1 MASNGQQDPRNP
13 LTPPQLIPLRD
24 LTRPPDI
31 ADVEHGEQGNT
42 RGRSLLS
49 GGSRPTSSTSY
60 GTRYERLEDVSPSPT
75 EREYLHT
82 TMAPPRIQEPIEEEP
97 ESPIEN
103 PAAFQA
109 AMGFEGFAGIDVG
122 SSRIPR
128 PVTSGTMESDMGDPD
143 LISPYAH
150 PFSDSND
157 TYFRHIDSDRIPL
170 TDPNYLQPMS
180 GAQNDSSSMQPHDR
194 SSFQSVR
201 FSTPDTKSRGSRLGD
216 DLPGVEAQYENW
228 HSRGNSYGD
237 TLSPID
243 RRTSHSQ
250 SPAESPL
257 SRAGSIMRAMSQRV
271 VNLSNEPEPPEMV
284 FRRKASVSD
293 EVTAGGPQVTSMPN
307 VNTSYQQE
315 GFSVPVEKEPP
326 RIFQQPAPAQKP
338 WPATNPFRGKSLGIF
353 PPDNRFRIWLCDF
366 LVNPVTE
373 IAILVLIMAQTVLL
387 AIDSSTDGP
396 TNPHYHPWGEAN
408 IDFVIIA
415 LFAIFTLE
423 LITRIIVSGFFF
435 NPAEYSTID
444 KQQGVRAALAT
455 KYQRYFGPQR
465 QASVRRP
472 RGADPNP
479 FSTSFARSFTAIQ
492 FNNPEPTSAE
502 EQQRQQLARRAF
514 LRHSLNRIDLIAV
527 VSFWISL
534 ILSVTGVEGE
544 RHLYVFRMLSCLRIL
559 RLLYLTHGTTV
570 SKRLLRTG
578 PTLTRS
584 RLF

>member
-1 MASNGQQDPRNP
+1 
-13 LTPPQLIPLRD
+13 
-24 LTRPPDI
+24 
-31 ADVEHGEQGNT
+31 
-42 RGRSLLS
+42 
-49 GGSRPTSSTSY
+49 
-60 GTRYERLEDVSPSPT
+60 
-75 EREYLHT
+75 
-82 TMAPPRIQEPIEEEP
+82 MAPPRIQEPIEEEHG
-97 ESPIEN
+97 SPIEN
-103 PAAFQA
+103 PVAFQA

-122 SSRIPR
+122 SSSIPR
-128 PVTSGTMESDMGDPD
+128 PIMSGTMESDMGDPD
-143 LISPYAH
+143 LMSPYAH

-157 TYFRHIDSDRIPL
+157 TYFQHIDSDRIPL

-180 GAQNDSSSMQPHDR
+180 GAQNDSLSGQPHDR

-201 FSTPDTKSRGSRLGD
+201 FSTPDAKSRGSRLGD
-216 DLPGVEAQYENW
+216 DLPGVEAQYGNW

-243 RRTSHSQ
+243 QRTSHSQ
-250 SPAESPL
+250 SSAESPL

-293 EVTAGGPQVTSMPN
+293 EMTSGGPHAMSIPN
-307 VNTSYQQE
+307 VDTYYQPE
-315 GFSVPVEKEPP
+315 RFSVPVEKDPA
-326 RIFQQPAPAQKP
+326 RILGQPVPAQKP
-338 WPATNPFRGKSLGIF
+338 WPETNPFRGKSLGLF
-353 PPDNRFRIWLCDF
+353 PPDSHIRIWLCDF

-387 AIDSSTDGP
+387 AIDSSTDGYADS
-396 TNPHYHPWGEAN
+396 HYHPWGENN
-408 IDFVIIA
+408 IDYVIIA

-423 LITRIIVSGFFF
+423 LIIRIIVSGFFF
-435 NPAEYSTID
+435 NPAEYSAID
-444 KQQGVRAALAT
+444 KHKGVQAALTT

-472 RGADPNP
+472 RGADQNP

-514 LRHSLNRIDLIAV
+514 LRHSWNRIDFIAV
-527 VSFWISL
+527 ASFWISL
-534 ILSVTGVEGE
+534 ILSVTGVEGG

-559 RLLYLTHGTTV
+559 RLLYLTHGTSV

-578 PTLTRS
+578 PTLTSDLDYSEELKEGCSIACPGSLSDRLLLAPFRNYRS
-584 RLF
+584 TGV